1 MSNFLRYQINEENLY
16 IYDNDSG
23 LIFNINKKIK
33 KRSRPLIEVGNE
45 FCLTC
50 PLLYQSC

>member
-23 LIFNINKKIK
+23 LIFNINNLVKCNMRIH
-33 KRSRPLIEVGNE
+33 
-45 FCLTC
+45 
-50 PLLYQSC
+50 